1 MRAAWDRRFAA
12 TPSLTLVAAVDQA
25 DLYVPFFERAD
36 AIARNPTAAIDMNE
50 QGAFIERTIDAML
63 VKGAAAR

>member
-12 TPSLTLVAAVDQA
+12 NAGLTLVAAVDQA

-36 AIARNPTAAIDMNE
+36 AIARDPAAAIDLNE

-63 VKGAAAR
+63 VKGSPAR